1 MVIAGELE
9 GTRDPVTEQW
19 KVPQH
24 VVHAR
29 REECWPLEPA
39 RPAAQAQ
46 GPRACAGKGWGD
58 ARAPT
63 ARGNPRPARF
73 LRGPIV
79 RNADL
84 RPRSARPL
92 AHAAGHAIRL
102 RRWRRGSPDPN
113 REACRSLPGPLAGCT
128 AEKAASI
135 ATPTSDRCCVGSPPL
150 EVRWIRSAVPGWRW
164 KQVRS
169 G

>member
-1 MVIAGELE
+1 MSRMEKTLSSQQATDWRE
-9 GTRDPVTEQW
+9 G
-19 KVPQH
+19 
-24 VVHAR
+24 R
-29 REECWPLEPA
+29 RL
-39 RPAAQAQ
+39 
-46 GPRACAGKGWGD
+46 RACELKQEGWKQLD
-58 ARAPT
+58 IARALGVSKGAVSQWMKRAAT

-79 RNADL
+79 RHTDP
-84 RPRSARPL
+84 RPPSARPL
-92 AHAAGHAIRL
+92 AHAAGHAICL

-135 ATPTSDRCCVGSPPL
+135 ATPTSDRRCVGCPPL
-150 EVRWIRSAVPGWRW
+150 VRWIRSAVPSWRW

-169 G
+169 D